1 MIDFLTFCLTVFF
14 CFVLFC
20 FSLWRVFS
28 VLLLIVSVHSGCITK
43 HHRLGGLDHRHL
55 YFFTV
60 LRLEV
65 QGQEVGKASCTL
77 RSHLLACRH
86 CHLAVS
92 SLDFFVSKIRREQ
105 QSQLSG
111 VPHKGL
117 ILSQGPYPQG
127 LANSDYLLKAHLRI
141 TVTLRSR
148 ASAHKFERDTAFSR

>member
-1 MIDFLTFCLTVFF
+1 MG
-14 CFVLFC
+14 
-20 FSLWRVFS
+20 RVFS

-148 ASAHKFERDTAFSR
+148 VQHINLRETQLSVDNHVDHDLQVIV